1 MQARKLKTL
10 AAALSA
16 AGLALCAVQAQ
27 AQEKVKIGF
36 ITDMSSVYADVD
48 GKNGALAIQMAIDDF
63 GGKVLGK
70 PVELLSADHQNKPDI
85 AASKSREWVDTQNL
99 TMLFAGTNSGVALA
113 MAKVADEKK
122 RVFFVNGAGSSALTN
137 EQCTPYTVHYA
148 YDTVALA
155 RGTGSAVVKD
165 GGKSWF
171 FLTAD
176 YAFGQALERDTAAR
190 MAFDARRRRVGKHQ
204 HVRRAGDGRDVV
216 ELHPRRDGAAEVFI
230 EKLHPAPAGHHPLH
244 QAGRGGIDAHRL
256 LGDAVLA
263 EAGAPLDDL
272 LVHRVGLG
280 AGEAQVGVAPQ
291 EARHLAALGSGFEEL
306 HAVARARRRGQGA
319 ALDGGERRGAH
330 RPVLH
335 GAALDE
341 GQERIGGDARRGGEL
356 HVEHRRL
363 VGAARAQLPAGSQAF
378 AGGGN
383 AQGLEQR
390 AVGHVAGVAVEIVE
404 APLAGVVAV
413 DGDVVVGNDLE
424 TPGLGVVAAGGPAG
438 QVEDFQQGFTA
449 GHRGLSWIGNAGRG
463 RLDQAVLAN
472 LPWRIALS

>member
-176 YAFGQALERDTAAR
+176 YAFGHALEADTAKVVKDSGGQVLGNVRHPLNASDFSSFLLQAQNSKAQILGLANAGGDTINAIKAAR
-190 MAFDARRRRVGKHQ
+190 EFGINKSMKMAGLLVFNSDIHSLGLKNTEGLYLTTSWDWNLNDQSRAFGKKFFEKAKRMPTDIQAADYSATMNYLKAVAAAKSVDADKVMTTWRGMKMNDFFGSGQ
-204 HVRRAGDGRDVV
+204 LRADGRYVHDMY
-216 ELHPRRDGAAEVFI
+216 LMEVKKP
-230 EKLHPAPAGHHPLH
+230 EESTKPWDYYKLIRKLP
-244 QAGRGGIDAHRL
+244 
-256 LGDAVLA
+256 GDAVFTTKA
-263 EAGAPLDDL
+263 ESKCPL
-272 LVHRVGLG
+272 
-280 AGEAQVGVAPQ
+280 
-291 EARHLAALGSGFEEL
+291 
-306 HAVARARRRGQGA
+306 
-319 ALDGGERRGAH
+319 
-330 RPVLH
+330 
-335 GAALDE
+335 
-341 GQERIGGDARRGGEL
+341 
-356 HVEHRRL
+356 
-363 VGAARAQLPAGSQAF
+363 
-378 AGGGN
+378 
-383 AQGLEQR
+383 
-390 AVGHVAGVAVEIVE
+390 
-404 APLAGVVAV
+404 
-413 DGDVVVGNDLE
+413 
-424 TPGLGVVAAGGPAG
+424 
-438 QVEDFQQGFTA
+438 
-449 GHRGLSWIGNAGRG
+449 WK
-463 RLDQAVLAN
+463 
-472 LPWRIALS
+472 